1 LGKLLQKILEA
12 VTTSSDNLESH
23 PGNVH
28 NALGNAPEGHPIWS
42 KLGHNDLPYSF
53 DAKLGDLHK
62 HLGLKPE
69 HVLDYTKKYNAASE
83 KAGGVDGSFSVYK
96 RKDGNHEISFD
107 HGG

>member
-1 LGKLLQKILEA
+1 MGKWQKIQEA
-12 VTTSSDNLESH
+12 ITASSNNLNSH
-23 PGNVH
+23 RGNVH
-28 NALGNAPEGHPIWS
+28 NALGNAPKENPIWS

-83 KAGGVDGSFSVYK
+83 KDGGVDGRFSVYK